1 MSWIYRHVR
10 AAGRDV
16 PQLLMIHNTHEN
28 GVIAAYRHA
37 LEEILTREGG
47 DCGELRLWYIF
58 GQHDISH
65 YVRII

>member
-1 MSWIYRHVR
+1 
-10 AAGRDV
+10 
-16 PQLLMIHNTHEN
+16 MIHNTHEN